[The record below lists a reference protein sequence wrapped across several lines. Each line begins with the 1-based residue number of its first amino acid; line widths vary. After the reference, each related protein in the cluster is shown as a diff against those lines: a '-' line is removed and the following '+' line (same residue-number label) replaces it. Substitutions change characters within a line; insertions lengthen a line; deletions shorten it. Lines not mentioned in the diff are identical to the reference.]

1 MPTTSPVGGGAPAA
15 GRGEA
20 VDVAHG
26 PGAARRPDRGPV
38 AEPLPAAQ
46 VRAAREPAA
55 LLVVLLERRAP
66 VVQPEPATLGV
77 GHGGREAR
85 GEAIPTLA
93 RGEHATAP
101 RPAKSVRALGET
113 RLRAGKT
120 RRERVLAR
128 MEAAEVVRHRSV
140 RDEHEPPAANASQPR

>member
-1 MPTTSPVGGGAPAA
+1 AAVGPRVLVEDQRPA

-20 VDVAHG
+20 LDVAHG

-55 LLVVLLERRAP
+55 LLVVLVERRAP

-93 RGEHATAP
+93 RGQPATAA
-101 RPAKSVRALGET
+101 RPAKSSRVARQIGTNAVPSPRATTSSAPRTGRGQRSRYT
-113 RLRAGKT
+113 R
-120 RRERVLAR
+120 
-128 MEAAEVVRHRSV
+128 
-140 RDEHEPPAANASQPR
+140 